1 MRLRISSCF
10 VAAIAVLTTGTAIA
24 QTDSALPGRA
34 GARIERTIAG
44 SGKDSLRITLPAASF
59 VRIEVMQQGVDLIVS
74 LLDAQGQTVMEADST
89 NQGFGPET
97 LVAISESAGDYR
109 LAIGNGDPSAGP

>member
-1 MRLRISSCF
+1 
-10 VAAIAVLTTGTAIA
+10 
-24 QTDSALPGRA
+24 
-34 GARIERTIAG
+34 
-44 SGKDSLRITLPAASF
+44 
-59 VRIEVMQQGVDLIVS
+59 MQQGVDLIVS